1 MAERATSP
9 HRRSPGP
16 RGWLAVVVGTST
28 ALLVV
33 QGLLVTHPTVFAD
46 ELVYS
51 TAAEGLAER
60 GTAGA
65 GYGYGLAYPLLLAPV
80 YAALDGDAAYTV
92 VKVVNAALFSLAA
105 VPAYFLARRVA
116 RPGLAVAAAALSVLL
131 PTRLLATFVLTE
143 SLAYVLFGVA
153 LVAMAR
159 ALERPTVA
167 RQLVALA
174 VVALAVQGR
183 RQMLVLAA
191 VLPLAILVQALS
203 GRKQEPLRRALGR
216 FAATWA
222 CLGAAVTAVA
232 VAIVARG
239 TDGLLGPYDVLAR
252 GYDPTATAAWLA
264 VHASALVALV
274 GFVPLL
280 ALPLALPAALRPD
293 ASPGPRIVGALT
305 AAAIPLVLL
314 QVAAFT
320 GTEYGLGLV
329 HERNVFYVAPLLF
342 ALLAG
347 WVDQGAPR
355 PRPAFAVVAAA
366 VALTPLA
373 LMLRDARAT
382 AVDAPALFVLRY
394 GTSGAP
400 LVPLGALIAAAVA
413 VVVSVVLVRS
423 RPTALLAVAAAF
435 LVLCAAVAQAPV
447 TRSARDIEARIAGTV
462 DDRPRTWADQA
473 LGRGARATL
482 LTVAATHACPSWEED
497 RASDQERMWSTVF
510 FNRVTTSQ
518 LAIGEPAETALPL
531 RRATVDR
538 DGRVLVTGVPVAE
551 PLVLADSRLRLGG
564 RRLHDDAA
572 TGLTA
577 WAASTPL
584 RVAGDPEAVV
594 CGAVPG

>member
-1 MAERATSP
+1 MGERVTSP

-16 RGWLAVVVGTST
+16 RGWLT
-28 ALLVV
+28 ALVVASATLLVA

-51 TAAEGLAER
+51 TAAEGLAEH
-60 GTAGA
+60 GTVGA
-65 GYGYGLAYPLLLAPV
+65 GYGYGLAYPLLLAPL
-80 YAALDGDAAYTV
+80 YATLDGDAAYTV
-92 VKVVNAALFSLAA
+92 VKLVNGALFSLAA
-105 VPAYFLARRVA
+105 VPAYLLARRVA
-116 RPGLAVAAAALSVLL
+116 RPGLAVAAAALAVLL

-143 SLAYVLFGVA
+143 SLAYLLFGVA
-153 LVAMAR
+153 LVTMAR

-174 VVALAVQGR
+174 MVALAVQGR
-183 RQMLVLAA
+183 RQLVVLAA
-191 VLPLAILVQALS
+191 VLPLAILVHALS

-222 CLGAAVTAVA
+222 GLGAAVTTVA
-232 VAIVARG
+232 VAAMARG
-239 TDGLLGPYDVLAR
+239 SDGLLGPYDVLVR
-252 GYDPTATAAWLA
+252 GYDATATAAWVA

-280 ALPLALPAALRPD
+280 ALPLALPAALGSD
-293 ASPGPRIVGALT
+293 ASPGPRVVGALT

-355 PRPAFAVVAAA
+355 PRPAFALVAAA
-366 VALTPLA
+366 VALMPFA

-394 GTSGAP
+394 GTSGSP
-400 LVPLGALIAAAVA
+400 RVPLGTLVAAAV
-413 VVVSVVLVRS
+413 VIVVSVVLVRS
-423 RPTALLAVAAAF
+423 RPTALLAVTAAF
-435 LVLCAAVAQAPV
+435 LALCAAVVQAPV
-447 TRSARDIEARIAGTV
+447 TRSARDIEGRIAGTV
-462 DDRPRTWADQA
+462 RDRPRVWADEA
-473 LGRGARATL
+473 LGRDVRATL
-482 LTVAATHACPSWEED
+482 LTVVPTQACPSWEED
-497 RASDQERMWSTVF
+497 RASDQERLWSTVF
-510 FNRVTTSQ
+510 FNRVPTSQ
-518 LAIGEPAETALPL
+518 LAIGEPLETALPL
-531 RRATVDR
+531 RRATVAP
-538 DGRVLVTGVPVAE
+538 DGRILVQGAPVAE

-577 WAASTPL
+577 WAASAPL
-584 RVAGDPEAVV
+584 RIAGDPETVV